1 MSASRKRSFS
11 SFVKSPPQP
20 TAVEPSN
27 LVPSANSISQI
38 PNVAQEP
45 DASIGIGDEEKSR
58 EFTMDRAGEQEPPAG
73 KGREAPPRTQVVTP
87 TGRVRTYTA
96 SRNLPGVTYR
106 MTENRWERL
115 KMLSIQERRP
125 IQEILGEALQDYMR
139 RRGLPW

>member
-11 SFVKSPPQP
+11 SFVKSQPQP
-20 TAVEPSN
+20 TAVEPPGP
-27 LVPSANSISQI
+27 VPSANSTSQI
-38 PNVAQEP
+38 PHAAQEP
-45 DASIGIGDEEKSR
+45 DASIGIGEEDKSHGSA
-58 EFTMDRAGEQEPPAG
+58 MDRAGEQEPPAG
-73 KGREAPPRTQVVTP
+73 KGGEAPPRTHVVTP